1 MEQRFNRN
9 ENKWHNNTFREER
22 GTPRGRKPHQR
33 IVLPRKSKYAE
44 VIMEKKVDLNTWERK
59 EIFDFFSEISNPFYM
74 VSFRQNVSR
83 LYKYTKQNHISF
95 YYALVYLCTKAINS
109 IPAFHY
115 AIRQSE
121 IYYLPERIPSFTD
134 MKKDS
139 EFFHIVTMPCED
151 SMIEFC
157 NKAGERSQ
165 RQSVFLEKNLE
176 CDSLIYFSCIPWVD
190 VTALTNE
197 RDMSAPQAKDD
208 AIPRIT
214 WGKYVSSGDQ
224 LELGMSIE
232 VNHRLVDGIHI
243 GQFAEALTRSI
254 EELL

>member
-1 MEQRFNRN
+1 MEQ
-9 ENKWHNNTFREER
+9 
-22 GTPRGRKPHQR
+22 
-33 IVLPRKSKYAE
+33 
-44 VIMEKKVDLNTWERK
+44 KVDFDTWERK

-74 VSFRQNVSR
+74 VSFRQNVTK
-83 LYKYTKQNHISF
+83 LYKYTKQNHVSF
-95 YYALVYLCTKAINS
+95 YYALIYLCTKAINS

-115 AIRQSE
+115 AIRQSD

-134 MKKDS
+134 MKKDN
-139 EFFHIVTMPCED
+139 ELFHIVTLSCENSLID
-151 SMIEFC
+151 FC
-157 NKAGERSQ
+157 SQ
-165 RQSVFLEKNLE
+165 ARECSRNQNVFIDKNLE
-176 CDSLIYFSCIPWVD
+176 SDSLIYFSCIPWID

-197 RDMSAPQAKDD
+197 RDLSAPQAKDD

-232 VNHRLVDGIHI
+232 VNHRLIDGIHI